1 MERTWLFTELDN
13 SRPARWRWRVLAD
26 DGSIERESREFDS
39 YGEAVRDAI
48 VSGFRPTDDHWVIES
63 THLVTR
69 YAGGRQSTVRTKDI
83 KPRGAAARKRPA
95 QPEG

>member
-1 MERTWLFTELDN
+1 MERSWWFTE
-13 SRPARWRWRVLAD
+13 SAKARPTRWRWRLLAD
-26 DGSIERESREFDS
+26 DGSIEQESREFES

-63 THLVTR
+63 THLVTH
-69 YAGGRQSTVRTKDI
+69 YAHGKQSAVRTKDN
-83 KPRGAAARKRPA
+83 KSPGVRAGKWPG